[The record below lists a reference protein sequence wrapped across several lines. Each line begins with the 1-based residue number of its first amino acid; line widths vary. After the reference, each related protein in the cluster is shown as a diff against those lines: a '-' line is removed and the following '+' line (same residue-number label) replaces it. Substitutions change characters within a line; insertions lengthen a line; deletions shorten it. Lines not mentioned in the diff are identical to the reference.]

1 MITKSFL
8 ILIKIVCFFYTNYE
22 KSIIFAGK
30 IKQKRLYMNKM
41 TTFATVKPS
50 ELKQNPFIIHSGLA
64 KLIWQRIDIQVPE
77 SKIIKNGVAIF
88 KD

>member
-1 MITKSFL
+1 
-8 ILIKIVCFFYTNYE
+8 
-22 KSIIFAGK
+22 
-30 IKQKRLYMNKM
+30 MNKM

-64 KLIWQRIDIQVPE
+64 KLIWQRIDIHVPE
-77 SKIIKNGVAIF
+77 SKIIKNGVALF

>member
-1 MITKSFL
+1 
-8 ILIKIVCFFYTNYE
+8 
-22 KSIIFAGK
+22 
-30 IKQKRLYMNKM
+30 MNKM

-50 ELKQNPFIIHSGLA
+50 ELKQNPFIVHSGLA
-64 KLIWQRIDIQVPE
+64 KLICQRIDIQVPE